1 MAEKVMEVNVTGVV
15 NTRQPGGGQGASK
28 AKCTRALDWRAP
40 TVANRTGKWSHSG
53 SRDPAAAAEAACEAP
68 TKANVPA
75 MEVTAVEGTGAEAA
89 TEGPTKK

>member
-1 MAEKVMEVNVTGVV
+1 MHESAGLKRPRLLLTE
-15 NTRQPGGGQGASK
+15 
-28 AKCTRALDWRAP
+28 RANGP
-40 TVANRTGKWSHSG
+40 TAAVG
-53 SRDPAAAAEAACEAP
+53 DPTAAAEAACEAP